1 MCLSLGM
8 ILRIMNKENLILI
21 IARGGGTKN
30 VSKQNLRLVNG
41 KPLLYYV
48 LKTAKSCKN
57 CHTVVS
63 TDSDEIMTY
72 VKFFG
77 GSVIKRAKTLAKDET
92 SLEKIGIDT
101 LNQLKNNKNNFKKCL
116 IIHPHFPL
124 IKSNTIQKF
133 FKSIN
138 NNTKV
143 VFGYEFDKYTKENF
157 GKLQQKNKIFQESK
171 DIVKLK
177 KIVSF
182 DCKQLL
188 KNKKFN
194 QQISGIPLT
203 QDEIFSPNNYHDFA
217 TLENVLNRKKII
229 VRVDGDIN
237 IGLGHVYNMLTIL
250 NNIRNEDILVVM
262 NKKKNLGKQKFLEHL
277 YNVKFFSTN
286 KEFWKII
293 KNFKPNIIFNDIL
306 NTERNYVE
314 KLKKLNLFVV
324 NFEDLGEGRKYAD
337 LVFNPIF
344 ENKNILNHE
353 YYGSEYA
360 CVRDEFRVFSRIK
373 QKKKFSKIA
382 ITLGGVDKKNNSLRI
397 LSIIKKFELLK
408 NIKIE
413 IILGLGFKHKE
424 KIQKFTREMNN
435 QGYNIHI
442 LEKVELLSKHMIDC
456 DYVITSNG
464 RTVFE
469 VASLGIPLISLS
481 VNKRERQHNFVENKK
496 IGYHIDFTQIKS
508 GLMLRKCIKQ
518 MSQIKNREKFISNL
532 EKQNLRKGIDKVTS
546 IILTKYESEKLF
558 M

>member
-48 LKTAKSCKN
+48 LNTSKSCKN

-63 TDSDEIMTY
+63 TDSDEIAEY

-77 GSVIKRAKTLAKDET
+77 GTVIKRSKTLTKDET

-101 LNQLKNNKNNFKKCL
+101 LNQLKSNKKKFKKCL

-124 IKSNTIQKF
+124 IKKSTIQKF
-133 FKSIN
+133 FKLIN
-138 NNTKV
+138 SNTKV

-157 GKLQQKNKIFQESK
+157 AKLQNKNQVLQEHK
-171 DIVKLK
+171 QIVKLK

-188 KNKKFN
+188 ENKKFTEK
-194 QQISGIPLT
+194 IYGMPLT
-203 QDEIFSPNNYHDFA
+203 QEEIFSPNDYHDFA

-237 IGLGHVYNMLTIL
+237 IGLGHVYNMLTVL
-250 NNIRNEDILVVM
+250 NNIRNEDILIVM
-262 NKKKNLGKQKFLEHL
+262 NQKKSLGKQKFFEHL
-277 YNVKFFSTN
+277 YNVKFFSN
-286 KEFWKII
+286 NQEFWSII
-293 KNFKPNIIFNDIL
+293 KKFKPDIIFNDIL
-306 NTERNYVE
+306 STEKAYVK
-314 KLKKLNLFVV
+314 KLKQFDLFVV
-324 NFEDLGEGRKYAD
+324 NFEDLGEGRKFAD

-344 ENKNILNHE
+344 ENKNKLNHE
-353 YYGSEYA
+353 YYGSKYA

-382 ITLGGVDKKNNSLRI
+382 ITLGGVDKKNNSHRI
-397 LSIIKKFELLK
+397 LSIINKFELLK
-408 NIKIE
+408 NIRIE

-424 KIQKFTREMNN
+424 KIQKFSREMNN
-435 QGYNIHI
+435 RGFDIHI
-442 LEKVELLSKHMIDC
+442 VEKVELLSKHMIDC

-469 VASLGIPLISLS
+469 VASLGIPLISVS
-481 VNKRERQHNFVENKK
+481 VNKRERQHNFVENNKV
-496 IGYHIDFTQIKS
+496 GYHIDFTQKGS
-508 GLMLRKCIKQ
+508 DLVLKKCIKQ
-518 MSQIKNREKFISNL
+518 MEKMENRKKFISNL
-532 EKQNLRKGIDKVTS
+532 QKQNLRKGIDKVTS
-546 IILTKYESEKLF
+546 IILTEYESKKLF
-558 M
+558 V

>member
-1 MCLSLGM
+1 MFLLLGM

-48 LKTAKSCKN
+48 LNTAKSCRN
-57 CHTVVS
+57 CQTVVS
-63 TDSDEIMTY
+63 TDSDEIIAY

-77 GSVIKRAKTLAKDET
+77 GTAIKRAKTLTKDDI
-92 SLEKIGIDT
+92 SLEKIGIDA
-101 LNQLKNNKNNFKKCL
+101 LNQLKDNKNNFKKCL

-143 VFGYEFDKYTKENF
+143 VFGYEFDKYTKESF
-157 GKLQQKNKIFQESK
+157 GNLQQKNKILQESK
-171 DIVKLK
+171 NIIKLK

-203 QDEIFSPNNYHDFA
+203 QEEIFLPNSYHDFA
-217 TLENVLNRKKII
+217 TLENILNRKKII

-250 NNIRNEDILVVM
+250 NNIRNENILVVM
-262 NKKKNLGKQKFLEHL
+262 NKEKNLGKQKFLEHL
-277 YNVKFFSTN
+277 YNVKFFST
-286 KEFWKII
+286 KQEFWKII
-293 KNFKPNIIFNDIL
+293 EKFKPDIIFNDIL
-306 NTERNYVE
+306 NTEKDYV
-314 KLKKLNLFVV
+314 KRLKELDLFVV

-337 LVFNPIF
+337 LIFNPIF
-344 ENKNILNHE
+344 ENKKILHHE

-408 NIKIE
+408 SIRIE
-413 IILGLGFKHKE
+413 VILGLGFEHKG
-424 KIQKFTREMNN
+424 KIKKFTREMNN
-435 QGYNIHI
+435 QGYDIHI
-442 LEKVELLSKHMIDC
+442 VEKAELLSKHMIDC

-496 IGYHIDFTQIKS
+496 VGYHIDFTQKKS
-508 GLMLRKCIKQ
+508 DLILKKCIKQ
-518 MSQIKNREKFISNL
+518 MEQIKNRERFISNL
-532 EKQNLRKGIDKVTS
+532 RKQELRKGIDKVTS

-558 M
+558 I

>member
-1 MCLSLGM
+1 
-8 ILRIMNKENLILI
+8 MNKKNLILI

-48 LKTAKSCKN
+48 LNTAQSCKN

-63 TDSDEIMTY
+63 TDSDEIAEY

-77 GSVIKRAKTLAKDET
+77 GSVIKRSKSLTKDKT
-92 SLEKIGIDT
+92 SLERIGIET
-101 LNQLKNNKNNFKKCL
+101 INQLKNEKLNFKKCL

-124 IKSNTIQKF
+124 IKKSTIQRF
-133 FKSIN
+133 FRLLN

-157 GKLQQKNKIFQESK
+157 ANLRSKNQILQETNN
-171 DIVKLK
+171 IVKLK

-182 DCKQLL
+182 DCKELL
-188 KNKKFN
+188 KNKKFKHK
-194 QQISGIPLT
+194 ILGIPLT
-203 QDEIFSPNNYHDFA
+203 QEEIFSPNNYHDFA

-250 NNIRNEDILVVM
+250 NNIRNENILIVM
-262 NKKKNLGKQKFLEHL
+262 NQRKDLGKQKFFEHL
-277 YNVKFFSTN
+277 YNVEFFSTDQ
-286 KEFWKII
+286 ELWKII
-293 KNFKPNIIFNDIL
+293 RKFKPDIIFNDIL
-306 NTERNYVE
+306 NTDQNYVK
-314 KLKKLNLFVV
+314 KLKKMNLFVV

-344 ENKNILNHE
+344 ENRSKLNNE

-360 CVRDEFRVFSRIK
+360 CVRDEFRVFNRTK
-373 QKKKFSKIA
+373 QKKRFSKIV

-397 LSIIKKFELLK
+397 LSVIKKFELLK
-408 NIKIE
+408 DIRIE
-413 IILGLGFKHKE
+413 IILGIGFVHKE
-424 KIQKFTREMNN
+424 KIQRFSREMNN
-435 QGYNIHI
+435 NGYDIHI
-442 LEKVELLSKHMIDC
+442 IEKVELLSKHMINC
-456 DYVITSNG
+456 DYVITANG

-481 VNKRERQHNFVENKK
+481 VNKRERQHNFVVNKK
-496 IGYHIDFTQIKS
+496 VGYHIDFTRKESDLILK
-508 GLMLRKCIKQ
+508 KCIRQ
-518 MSQIKNREKFISNL
+518 MEKTENREKFILNL
-532 EKQNLRKGIDKVTS
+532 QKQSLREGIDKVTS
-546 IILTKYESEKLF
+546 IILTKYESDKLF
-558 M
+558 V

>member
-1 MCLSLGM
+1 
-8 ILRIMNKENLILI
+8 MNKENLILI
-21 IARGGGTKN
+21 IARSGGTKN

-48 LKTAKSCKN
+48 LKTAKSCEN

-63 TDSDEIMTY
+63 TDSDEIMEY
-72 VKFFG
+72 VEFFG
-77 GSVIKRAKTLAKDET
+77 GSVIKRSKTLTKDET

-101 LNQLKNNKNNFKKCL
+101 LNKLRGSNNNFKKCL

-124 IKSNTIQKF
+124 IKRSTIQKF

-138 NNTKV
+138 KNTKV

-157 GKLQQKNKIFQESK
+157 GNLQDKKKILQESK
-171 DIVKLK
+171 NIVKLK

-182 DCKQLL
+182 ECKQLL
-188 KNKKFN
+188 KNKKFDK
-194 QQISGIPLT
+194 QVSGIPLT
-203 QDEIFSPNNYHDFA
+203 QEEIFSPNNYHDFA
-217 TLENVLNRKKII
+217 TLENVLNMKKII

-237 IGLGHVYNMLTIL
+237 IGLGHVYNMLTVL
-250 NNIRNEDILVVM
+250 NNIRNEDILIVM
-262 NKKKNLGKQKFLEHL
+262 NQKKSLGKQKFLEHL

-286 KEFWKII
+286 QEFWKII
-293 KNFKPNIIFNDIL
+293 KKFKPDIIFNDIL
-306 NTERNYVE
+306 NTEKNYIK
-314 KLKKLNLFVV
+314 KLKSLGLFVV

-344 ENKNILNHE
+344 ESKNELHHE

-360 CVRDEFRVFSRIK
+360 CVRDEFRVFSRTK

-382 ITLGGVDKKNNSLRI
+382 ITLGGVDKKNNSLKI
-397 LSIIKKFELLK
+397 LSIIKKFGILK

-413 IILGLGFKHKE
+413 IILGLGFDHKE
-424 KIQKFTREMNN
+424 KILKFTREMNM
-435 QGYNIHI
+435 QGYDIHI
-442 LEKVELLSKHMIDC
+442 IEKVELLSKHMIDC
-456 DYVITSNG
+456 DFVVTSNG

-496 IGYHIDFTQIKS
+496 VGYHIDFTQEKS
-508 GLMLRKCIKQ
+508 DLMLRKCIEQ
-518 MSQIKNREKFISNL
+518 MIQAEKRKKFISNL
-532 EKQNLRKGIDKVTS
+532 QKENLKIGIDKVTS
-546 IILTKYESEKLF
+546 IILTKYESKKLF